1 MINRTSILTLAG
13 LLGLSL
19 SALSAETRQL
29 PKPDIRGVMPLLQ
42 AIDTRYSERLYDP
55 DHAIDDQTLS
65 DILWAAW
72 GRNSSGKRTIP
83 TARNQQNMGLYLLT
97 KEGTWRYDA
106 DACALVK
113 VNDKNLIPLT
123 ATQDFVNDAPVH
135 LLYTAKDDKWG
146 RCHVGSAY
154 QNVYLYAASKG
165 LATVVRGLIDA
176 DALTKELAGELKDG
190 AVVIIHQTV
199 GWPLSDDE

>member
-1 MINRTSILTLAG
+1 MINRTTILTLAG

-29 PKPDIRGVMPLLQ
+29 PKPDIRGGMPLMQ

-113 VNDKNLIPLT
+113 VNDKNLTPS
-123 ATQDFVNDAPVH
+123 P
-135 LLYTAKDDKWG
+135 
-146 RCHVGSAY
+146 
-154 QNVYLYAASKG
+154 
-165 LATVVRGLIDA
+165 
-176 DALTKELAGELKDG
+176 
-190 AVVIIHQTV
+190 
-199 GWPLSDDE
+199 